1 MASEC
6 GRRSP
11 GWAGKTATPIS
22 VSASTFRGHVGGVML
37 TSLDTYPVQKVDDVA
52 LAGAYHLRRDG
63 RSGLLGFG
71 LCLLGWVQARSC
83 SPHNPLF
90 VVFLVPS
97 RKRRTIT
104 NVLSRAREGMY
115 DFPKPRHTCVLRQG
129 RSLAAY
135 QINSGFP
142 MLIHPIPSIAQM
154 PAPQPSYQDG
164 LDRCH
169 HYLQ

>member
-52 LAGAYHLRRDG
+52 LAGAYQLRRDG
-63 RSGLLGFG
+63 RSGLLRFG

-83 SPHNPLF
+83 SPHNPLV
-90 VVFLVPS
+90 VVFLVPR

-104 NVLSRAREGMY
+104 NVLSRARECMY
-115 DFPKPRHTCVLRQG
+115 DFPKPRHTMYVRTTPGTEPCSITDQLWLRNADPSHSKH
-129 RSLAAY
+129 RSNARP
-135 QINSGFP
+135 ST
-142 MLIHPIPSIAQM
+142 LIP
-154 PAPQPSYQDG
+154 
-164 LDRCH
+164 RWT
-169 HYLQ
+169 